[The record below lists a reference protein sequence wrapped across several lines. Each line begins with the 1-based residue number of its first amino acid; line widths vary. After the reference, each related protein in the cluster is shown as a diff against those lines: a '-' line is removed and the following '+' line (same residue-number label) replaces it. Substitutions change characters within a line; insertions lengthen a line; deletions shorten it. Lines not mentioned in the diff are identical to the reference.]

1 MPAVLK
7 IDRQRRIVS
16 STFYGPIRGEDLLA
30 HRATIKADPDFDP
43 SFAEIVD
50 FSGVNILSVADS
62 ALSALAGTQSLFNRD
77 VPHIVVT
84 PAGLPRDLALK
95 YQEVVRETRPQFYV
109 VESIDDA
116 HTILRG
122 LGYDL

>member
-1 MPAVLK
+1 M
-7 IDRQRRIVS
+7 S
-16 STFYGPIRGEDLLA
+16 STFYGPIQGEDLLA
-30 HRATIKADPDFDP
+30 HRATIKTDHDFDP

-84 PAGLPRDLALK
+84 PAGLPRALALK
-95 YQEVVRETRPQFYV
+95 YQEIVRETRPQFYV
-109 VESIDDA
+109 VETIEEA
-116 HTILRG
+116 HSILRG